1 MKVDAHERVADRLE
15 APVGILQQ
23 QRRQAYIVDVD
34 GTLLDVSGARKHL
47 VEDPEKYWEQFTLA
61 TEACP
66 AIQSTIDI
74 IVDCNMRDV
83 DVVIVTAR
91 AQRWEELT
99 RRTIA
104 KHLDPI
110 GAHYEAM
117 HLRADTDLRPDEDGK
132 RDVLALIRET
142 HDVVGATD
150 DKPSVIAL
158 WHSEGIP
165 VVVAPGWDHQYE
177 TLPAAPCAAAAA

>member
-1 MKVDAHERVADRLE
+1 MS
-15 APVGILQQ
+15 ISQQQQ

-34 GTLLDVSGARKHL
+34 GTFLDVSGARKHL
-47 VEDPEKYWEQFTLA
+47 VEDPAKFWEPFTIA

-66 AIQSTIDI
+66 AIESTIDI
-74 IVDCNMRDV
+74 IVDCNARGIDV
-83 DVVIVTAR
+83 IIVTAR
-91 AQRWEELT
+91 AQRWEALT

-104 KHLDPI
+104 KHLEPI

-117 HLRADTDLRPDEDGK
+117 YLRGDDDLRPDEDGK

-150 DKPSVIAL
+150 DKPSVVAL
-158 WHSEGIP
+158 WRSEGIP
-165 VVVAPGWDHQYE
+165 VVVAPGWDRQYE
-177 TLPAAPCAAAAA
+177 TLPPAPSAEAVA